1 MVFTQLIRK
10 NINKIDYD
18 LKQLFETVKI
28 SDRAYG
34 NQFYYEIKSN
44 STFYNLSNCF
54 EYKKAE
60 AKVKILKQD
69 LTPDLITW
77 SYSTNPI
84 DESADWIER
93 TSHIDN
99 IALDIYNIVAKK
111 MMVKEYF
118 GTLEPFY
125 NSINESNQSV
135 EKAETIEDTLS
146 NIVKDLGIGVQ
157 SVEKTILEQ
166 IEMFSAPDQVIRI
179 HTNKYISLS
188 DMFRLET
195 VLNNKPGVNF
205 TLIREKYIDVNVSPN
220 Y

>member
-1 MVFTQLIRK
+1 MTLNQYIEQLKKVRN
-10 NINKIDYD
+10 NIDG
-18 LKQLFETVKI
+18 E
-28 SDRAYG
+28 
-34 NQFYYEIKSN
+34 
-44 STFYNLSNCF
+44 
-54 EYKKAE
+54 
-60 AKVKILKQD
+60 
-69 LTPDLITW
+69 
-77 SYSTNPI
+77 
-84 DESADWIER
+84 IER
-93 TSHIDN
+93 IVSHPKNKGYIGGVWKRN
-99 IALDIYNIVAKK
+99 RYAKGFLPSLG
-111 MMVKEYF
+111 EYTDSTKRQKRAKGKTTTPF
-118 GTLEPFY
+118 NLFDEGEWYDTLEPFY

-205 TLIREKYIDVNVSPN
+205 TLIKEKYIDVNVSPN